1 MVLVAC
7 NEKVGKS
14 VNPLKLV
21 QSIASS
27 GQLQDVKG
35 VALKQGQLIHGRVE
49 KLFPNNMA
57 LVRLGAMKVTAQLE
71 AAISVMENH
80 WFEVVGNNK
89 GDVELRVVEH
99 KGSGATQGSD
109 SLRGLLQQF
118 HLSETKPNL
127 QLLQFFLSKNIPF
140 TKEHLITASHLLKET
155 KDITKG
161 LQAFE
166 QLMKK
171 ELPLT
176 EGTFKAMMAV
186 QGSKGISAELNQLSS
201 FLNKDTIPTT
211 EAVAKLK
218 GMISTIQGELTQGQ
232 TKQIISEL
240 IKVLGSTN
248 QALKESSFQLLQQIE
263 IIPKTQQSIDSIQ
276 GMAKA
281 LNVNQDLLTKLDSF
295 ANATVESLS
304 SQEINKASKMINEIL
319 HSPQNASKEQYSL
332 LKQVIEHTFQK
343 PVNFENGQEVKIML
357 KQMITSLGLEYE
369 SSLEG
374 SKSELIPTEKLES
387 LKPLLMKAMSE
398 LGAMGKELE
407 PLLHKLTGIQLQS
420 LESNSPMQQIMM
432 NIPLS
437 LGTKQTELT
446 LQWNGRKDKDGK
458 IDPGYCRILF
468 YLDLEHIEE
477 TIIDMQVQNRIVT
490 ITLMNDSR
498 GLENILTAFEDQL
511 KDQLTQMNYKL
522 SAIRVVTQSE
532 KKESVKQE
540 LSHAANYDAYQGVDL
555 KI

>member
-1 MVLVAC
+1 M
-7 NEKVGKS
+7 
-14 VNPLKLV
+14 NPLKLV
-21 QSIASS
+21 QSIGSS

-57 LVRLGAMKVTAQLE
+57 LVRLGAMKMTAQLE

-99 KGSGATQGSD
+99 KGNGATQGSD

-186 QGSKGISAELNQLSS
+186 QGSKGITAELNQLSS

-211 EAVAKLK
+211 EAVTKLK
-218 GMISTIQGELTQGQ
+218 GMISTLQGELTQGQ

-240 IKVLGSTN
+240 IKVLGSKSTN
-248 QALKESSFQLLQQIE
+248 QALKESSFQLLQQIG
-263 IIPKTQQSIDSIQ
+263 IIPKAQQPIDSIQ

-281 LNVNQDLLTKLDSF
+281 FNGNQDLLTKLDSF
-295 ANATVESLS
+295 AHATVESLS

-319 HSPQNASKEQYSL
+319 HSSLNASKDQYSL
-332 LKQVIEHTFQK
+332 LKQVIEHTNQK
-343 PVNFENGQEVKIML
+343 PVNFENGQEVKMML

-374 SKSELIPTEKLES
+374 SKTELIPTEKLES
-387 LKPLLMKAMSE
+387 LKPILMKAMSE
-398 LGAMGKELE
+398 LGVMGKELE
-407 PLLHKLTGIQLQS
+407 PLLNKLTGIQLQS

-498 GLENILTAFEDQL
+498 GLEPIVTSFEDQL

-522 SAIRVVTQSE
+522 SAIRVVTQNE

-540 LSHAANYDAYQGVDL
+540 LSHAASYDAYQGVDL